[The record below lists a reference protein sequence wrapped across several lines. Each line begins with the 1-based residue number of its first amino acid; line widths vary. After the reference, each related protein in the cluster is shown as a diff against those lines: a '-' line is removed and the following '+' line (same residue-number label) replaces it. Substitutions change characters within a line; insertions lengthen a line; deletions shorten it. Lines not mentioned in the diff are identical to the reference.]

1 MKGEIEMCGI
11 VGYIGEKQ
19 VAPILVEGLKKLEYR
34 GYDSAGI
41 AIYEKSNSIK
51 VIKSKGRL
59 SALEEK
65 LKPCALESTLGIGHT
80 RWATHGEPNDVNS
93 HPHCSQNGCIAVVHN
108 GIIENYMQLKEFLQT
123 KGYEFQSETDTEVI
137 AQLVEYNYKGDLVK
151 AVMNTLHD
159 LEGSYALGVIC
170 TNCPNE
176 FVAAR
181 KDSPLIVGLGENENF
196 IASDI
201 PAILQYTRDIYILED
216 REVVRIQKNDVSIFN
231 LLGEKVEREV
241 FHVDW
246 DVASAE
252 KGGYEHFMMKEMCE
266 EPQAVSATL
275 TPRLREDRILLD
287 KIYLTVEDVKNLEK
301 INIVACGTAYHAGVV
316 ARYAIE
322 KLAQIPVEVDLA
334 SEFRYRDPIVNE
346 RHLTIIIS
354 QSGET
359 LDSLMALR
367 EAKKKG
373 SRVLSVVNVVG
384 SSIARESDDILYTWA
399 GPEIAVASTKAY
411 NTQLAALFLIAL
423 DLASKKGTISDE
435 EYDSYIEELNRIPT
449 YLETVLQNKEEI
461 QKFAAKEFNLKSI
474 FFLGRG
480 LDYALSMEGSLKLKE
495 ISYIHSEAY
504 AGGELKHG
512 TIALIEHGTLVICPL
527 TQESLFEK
535 MISNIR
541 EVKARGAIVLA
552 ITQERHEA
560 EVKKA
565 ADVVI
570 TIPDVSSLLAPVIA
584 ITPMQLFAYYMS
596 VLKGNDVDK
605 PRNLAKSVTVE

>member
-1 MKGEIEMCGI
+1 MCGI
-11 VGYIGEKQ
+11 VGYIGTKQ
-19 VAPILVEGLKKLEYR
+19 AAPILVEGLKKLEYR

-41 AIYEKSNSIK
+41 AVFDKNNNIQ
-51 VIKSKGRL
+51 VIKTKGRL

-65 LKPCALESTLGIGHT
+65 LKPCNLQSNLGIGHT

-93 HPHCSQNGCIAVVHN
+93 HPHASQNGHIAVVHN
-108 GIIENYMQLKEFLQT
+108 GIIENYMQLKEFLQS
-123 KGYEFQSETDTEVI
+123 KGFLFQSDTDTEVI
-137 AQLVEYNYKGDLVK
+137 AQLVEYNFKGNLVK
-151 AVMNTLHD
+151 AVMNTLND

-170 TNCPNE
+170 TTCPEE

-181 KDSPLIVGLGENENF
+181 KDSPLIVGIGENENY

-201 PAILQYTRDIYILED
+201 PAILQHTRDIYILED
-216 REVVRIQKNDVSIFN
+216 REVVQVKQNDIAIFN
-231 LLGEKVEREV
+231 LLGEKVERDI

-246 DVASAE
+246 DITSAE

-266 EPQAVSATL
+266 EPQAVKATL
-275 TPRLREDRILLD
+275 MPRLKDGRVLLD
-287 KIYLTVEDVKNLEK
+287 QIDMTPEDVKRLEK
-301 INIVACGTAYHAGVV
+301 INIVACGTAYHAGIVG
-316 ARYAIE
+316 RYVIE
-322 KLAQIPVEVDLA
+322 KLVRIPVEVDLA
-334 SEFRYRDPIVNE
+334 SEFRYKDPLVNE
-346 RHLTIIIS
+346 KQLTIIIS

-367 EAKKKG
+367 EAKRKG
-373 SRVLSVVNVVG
+373 SRVLSIVNVVG

-423 DLASKKGTISDE
+423 DMANKKETITE
-435 EYDSYIEELNRIPT
+435 AEYQNYIAQLNTIPSL
-449 YLETVLQNKEEI
+449 LETVLNNKEDI
-461 QKFAAKEFNLKSI
+461 QKFASGQFNEKSI

-512 TIALIEHGTLVICPL
+512 TIALIEEGTLVVCPL
-527 TQESLFEK
+527 TQENLVEK

-541 EVKARGAIVLA
+541 EVKARGAIVMA
-552 ITQERHEA
+552 ITQNKHAA
-560 EVKKA
+560 EVVKS

-570 TIPDVSSLLAPVIA
+570 TIPDVISLFAPIVA

-596 VLKGNDVDK
+596 VLRGNDVDK